1 MTEETLEKVGILKS
15 AFQSAINA
23 IPVKDVALFLSGGL
37 DSRNCLYALE
47 EANKNI
53 HAYTFHMEGIEST
66 DLLLAR
72 KIAENHKIELT
83 EISVPSDIE
92 SIKKYLVFFIHKF
105 KETGKANIECCYPM
119 YHAIPIIKESY
130 VVQGVDGNFFLDS
143 KKAALHYSQSLEL
156 SNEYR
161 WIGYNNHA
169 QRDELDGLCAMLNP
183 NLKFVRP
190 FYEKNVFDCLCKFTY
205 DEMTKPHLKACLEY
219 MYRDA
224 FLNEDIKTY
233 VSNYQKGDS
242 GIADAFNILMKTD
255 WAKGKS
261 VQSIYNAIERRE
273 LPPRGNLIFGKR

>member
-15 AFQSAINA
+15 VFQSAIDE

-66 DLLLAR
+66 DLIIAR

-119 YHAIPIIKESY
+119 Y
-130 VVQGVDGNFFLDS
+130 L
-143 KKAALHYSQSLEL
+143 SL
-156 SNEYR
+156 
-161 WIGYNNHA
+161 IH
-169 QRDELDGLCAMLNP
+169 
-183 NLKFVRP
+183 
-190 FYEKNVFDCLCKFTY
+190 
-205 DEMTKPHLKACLEY
+205 
-219 MYRDA
+219 
-224 FLNEDIKTY
+224 I
-233 VSNYQKGDS
+233 
-242 GIADAFNILMKTD
+242 
-255 WAKGKS
+255 
-261 VQSIYNAIERRE
+261 
-273 LPPRGNLIFGKR
+273 